1 MSHEPTSTD
10 PPIILCF
17 TQTAGSMDAGSTTR
31 VCVFKRSGFFL
42 FHFSPRFFFLG
53 EKNGQLSAL
62 VETCL
67 YFIHNRIFYVFF
79 WNRLICRTT
88 GFLENEFEDFTISLG
103 ACKSVRRL
111 VEGETNE
118 KEKYSMGID
127 RAFKESWK
135 ITIDR

>member
-53 EKNGQLSAL
+53 ERNGLLFSC
-62 VETCL
+62 TCACTL
-67 YFIHNRIFYVFF
+67 FIIVYFMYFF
-79 WNRLICRTT
+79 GIVLFVGRQ
-88 GFLENEFEDFTISLG
+88 GFWKTNSKVLQFLWGRVRVLG
-103 ACKSVRRL
+103 DWW
-111 VEGETNE
+111 
-118 KEKYSMGID
+118 KEKQMKRRNIRWLSIERLKNHGKL
-127 RAFKESWK
+127 R
-135 ITIDR
+135 

>member
-1 MSHEPTSTD
+1 M
-10 PPIILCF
+10 
-17 TQTAGSMDAGSTTR
+17 
-31 VCVFKRSGFFL
+31 
-42 FHFSPRFFFLG
+42 
-53 EKNGQLSAL
+53 
-62 VETCL
+62 CL
-67 YFIHNRIFYVFF
+67 YFIYNRIFYVFF

-88 GFLENEFEDFTISLG
+88 GFLENEFEGFTISLG